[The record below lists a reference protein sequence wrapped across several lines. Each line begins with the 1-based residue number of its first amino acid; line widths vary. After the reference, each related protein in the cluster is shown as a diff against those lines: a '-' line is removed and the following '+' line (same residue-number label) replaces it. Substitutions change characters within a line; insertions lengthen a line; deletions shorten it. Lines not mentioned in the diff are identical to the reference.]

1 MVLEQTELTPAP
13 VTPEDIAAVTHEQ
26 LEEMCN
32 QQKWKWAK
40 TYAKFAPH
48 EYFLKPMNYLLFKA
62 LKRFIAEEG
71 VEEEFRIYSTVKMY
85 KYYYVGDYKYW
96 GYDLVMNRTRV
107 AGYEGRDGW
116 DGYK

>member
-1 MVLEQTELTPAP
+1 MVTGIKMVLEQTELTPAP

-40 TYAKFAPH
+40 TYADFAPH
-48 EYFLKPMNYLLFKA
+48 EYFVKFQNYKLFKA
-62 LKRFIAEEG
+62 LQRIIANEG
-71 VEEEFRIYSTVKMY
+71 VDEEFRIFTTVKTY
-85 KYYYVGDYKYW
+85 RYYYIGDYKYW
-96 GYDLVMNRTRV
+96 DCVTVMNRTRV
-107 AGYEGRDGW
+107 